1 MRRVKK
7 IKAMELL
14 FNRFFKNNN
23 EYKNFKRLNYID
35 SLAYTVQEIL
45 YTDEACDEY
54 FNYNLVSRVQLYDFM
69 SLVVYFIISAS
80 KNEYGKA
87 EISGYISA
95 IETQYPFL
103 YEKVEYTK
111 ENYLNVS
118 NASQDLVLSIIWVA
132 YIYVFFR
139 SELNGEKQEM
149 WNNAKTL
156 LFSLMQK
163 ESGLDNN
170 AFEKLF
176 LIKKVTPAIEIF
188 VRHWNKNNVSK
199 TADQKEV
206 SLSKDKSSEQNNNVQ
221 LLQLQLDE
229 ARKKI
234 VELEQEVKDLKE
246 DEEEYLENIDANQKI
261 RMEVAYRL
269 MRKAGLNPHTIKKQ
283 RAAEFISILLGIKS
297 NNARGN
303 KAQTCATYLS
313 ARLNDTKKNAFAFER
328 YKNTTEDVK
337 SRAKELGM
345 DITLDD
351 DPA

>member
-1 MRRVKK
+1 
-7 IKAMELL
+7 MELL

-23 EYKNFKRLNYID
+23 EYNNFKRLNYID

-45 YTDEACDEY
+45 YTDEAYDEY

-139 SELNGEKQEM
+139 SKLNGEKQEM

-170 AFEKLF
+170 AFEKLY

-229 ARKKI
+229 AQKRI
-234 VELEQEVKDLKE
+234 AELERAS
-246 DEEEYLENIDANQKI
+246 EEEQTIYEGIAANQKV
-261 RMEVAYRL
+261 RMEIAYRL
-269 MRKAGLNPHTIKKQ
+269 MRKAGFNPHTTKKQ
-283 RAAEFISILLGIKS
+283 RAAEFMSILLDIKS
-297 NNARGN
+297 DNARGN
-303 KAQTCATYLS
+303 KAQTCATYIS
-313 ARLNDTKKNAFAFER
+313 ARLNDKKKNAFALEIN
-328 YKNTTEDVK
+328 KNTTDDVK